1 MVAMP
6 VKHLGLDVLD
16 EHECLRLL
24 GSTHLGRV
32 AVTVGALPDIFP
44 IHYALLGSDPVFRT
58 DPGAKL
64 MAASAGTIL
73 CLEADEADPVNHTG
87 WSVMVT
93 GPAHVITDPDE
104 LAKAHDL
111 PLRPWVGR
119 GDVYV
124 RLQAVLV
131 SGRRIVDP
139 AGMLD
144 G

>member
-1 MVAMP
+1 MP
-6 VKHLGLDVLD
+6 VQHLGLDVLD

-24 GSTHLGRV
+24 ASTHFGRV
-32 AVTVGALPDIFP
+32 AVTVGALPAIFP
-44 IHYALLGSDPVFRT
+44 IHYAMLGRDPVFRT

-73 CLEADEADPVNHTG
+73 CLEADDADPVNHTG

-104 LAKAHDL
+104 LRTAQAL

-124 RLQAVLV
+124 RVQGVLV